1 MAGITFALVEG
12 LVLVVNVCEGV
23 GGLKDIVYD
32 VLAPAGEGVGEDR
45 IGREISRGPV
55 VAHHERNIALVW
67 ERLTVRF
74 SGLVD
79 NII

>member
-1 MAGITFALVEG
+1 M
-12 LVLVVNVCEGV
+12 
-23 GGLKDIVYD
+23 YD